1 MMKYQKNAPA
11 ETCKFPQH
19 TRRMK
24 ATIKFPSI
32 DSVFNEMRIFC
43 FIAFIRDTFP
53 LFNLQQYLLEGSMKI
68 KLQKKYKGRSL
79 GDFRVAKYYRPLP

>member
-1 MMKYQKNAPA
+1 MLKYQKNAPA

-19 TRRMK
+19 TRTMK
-24 ATIKFPSI
+24 AIIKFPFI
-32 DSVFNEMRIFC
+32 GSVFNEVRFFC